1 MDTQVISKLAA
12 VKIDKVLEKFKPENI
27 PSILSEDAVVAGEAL
42 AHYFDKSYKFF
53 ADMQNQVR
61 KFREQRGRLVKL
73 PKPRPTVLFDVAQMD
88 GIVLPGSPYDVYSQ
102 KLIQRTNSKGGHPD
116 ATKHEKARPAKL
128 G

>member
-1 MDTQVISKLAA
+1 MDTQVISKLAE
-12 VKIDKVLEKFKPENI
+12 VKIDDVLEKFKPEHI
-27 PSILSEDAVVAGEAL
+27 PSMLSEDAVVAGEAL

-61 KFREQRGRLVKL
+61 KFREQRSRLVKL
-73 PKPRPTVLFDVAQMD
+73 PKPRPSVLFDVAQME

-102 KLIQRTNSKGGHPD
+102 KFMQLTDNKGGHPD
-116 ATKHEKARPAKL
+116 ATKPEKARPAKL